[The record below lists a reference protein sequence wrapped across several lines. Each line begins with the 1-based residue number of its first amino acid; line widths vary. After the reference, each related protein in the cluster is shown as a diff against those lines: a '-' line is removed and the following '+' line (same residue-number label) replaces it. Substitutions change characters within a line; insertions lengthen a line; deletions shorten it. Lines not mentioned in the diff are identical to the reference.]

1 MVDEKDPPTGRKPA
15 HELHA
20 VVMDFDR
27 IAVLIEAGDAP
38 LRAAEGEVPGHGR
51 VVDNNVHMWLQPDE
65 PVMVSQSPRRRAPAA
80 VPWTWSSRTTVAS
93 GWYIAAAAST
103 SCALKALASQ
113 RSTSSGD
120 GAPLTIS
127 FCSVSAF
134 IDSSSFLTLGYATM
148 WGFPNTLFLTQQC
161 FSVMIWRGTPSFAL
175 FRSRRRASQRD
186 PGREETRVAQ
196 PALSRQIQDLEEE
209 LGLQLIER
217 STRGIKLTEAGE
229 FFADEARAVLAR
241 ADEASQAVRA
251 LARGEIGELRV
262 GYALRRRRRFF
273 HER

>member
-1 MVDEKDPPTGRKPA
+1 MVDEKDPPNGRQPA

-51 VVDNNVHMWLQPDE
+51 VVDDNVHVRLQPDVVRHGFSN
-65 PVMVSQSPRRRAPAA
+65 PHGAA
-80 VPWTWSSRTTVAS
+80 RHCRGAMDLVQPNHGRI
-93 GWYIAAAAST
+93 GRDIAAAAST

-134 IDSSSFLTLGYATM
+134 IF
-148 WGFPNTLFLTQQC
+148 
-161 FSVMIWRGTPSFAL
+161 
-175 FRSRRRASQRD
+175 
-186 PGREETRVAQ
+186 
-196 PALSRQIQDLEEE
+196 
-209 LGLQLIER
+209 
-217 STRGIKLTEAGE
+217 
-229 FFADEARAVLAR
+229 
-241 ADEASQAVRA
+241 
-251 LARGEIGELRV
+251 
-262 GYALRRRRRFF
+262 
-273 HER
+273 